1 MSWVHYP
8 CSELLNT
15 QQTLFLDHLFFW
27 LFVNTAIWFY
37 FNREKWILLI
47 RASLFHCYNSK
58 NEQILHFEKSLEH
71 VFFHVFVLEVF
82 PLPFFSSSFLASL
95 LFLSLAAAL
104 SQLPPTFRPTFH
116 SLETRLKQRQPP
128 HSSGLLRFIPA
139 YNAGADLKCCKTNCT
154 NSVLFHA
161 RKTPADF
168 LSHL

>member
-1 MSWVHYP
+1 MHYKHALLRPHPGMSWVHYP

-71 VFFHVFVLEVF
+71 VFFPRFCVRS
-82 PLPFFSSSFLASL
+82 FSSAFFLL
-95 LFLSLAAAL
+95 LFLGLSFVSQPGCSSVPAASYFQTNFSQPGDQTEAETTSSLIRTAQIYTCL
-104 SQLPPTFRPTFH
+104 QCWGWP
-116 SLETRLKQRQPP
+116 K
-128 HSSGLLRFIPA
+128 
-139 YNAGADLKCCKTNCT
+139 
-154 NSVLFHA
+154 VL
-161 RKTPADF
+161 
-168 LSHL
+168 